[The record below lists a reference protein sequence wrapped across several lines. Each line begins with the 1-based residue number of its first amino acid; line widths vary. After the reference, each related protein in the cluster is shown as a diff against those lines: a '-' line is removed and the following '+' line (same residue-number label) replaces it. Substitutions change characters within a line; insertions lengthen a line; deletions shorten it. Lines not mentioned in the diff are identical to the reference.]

1 MAGYLVVDIATAP
14 IAGAAEFLEEPAAPA
29 NYKDPEKI
37 AAYVAEKKA
46 EQLQRLALDPDLG
59 RIAAVGLWAPG
70 DNEPSVLRCEDENY
84 ERQALQSL
92 ARHLD
97 ARTSRYCSL
106 VGYNSLKFDWP
117 FLMRRARYLGV
128 SLEINLDRYKTP
140 HVDLAERLT
149 HRGLLQ
155 MRSLSFY
162 VKRLGW
168 TDLHKTLSGA
178 EEALA
183 PERGQWAELEESV
196 VHDVTATQRLAEW
209 LGVIPRAEAEAVGF

>member
-29 NYKDPEKI
+29 NYRDPEKI

-59 RIAAVGLWAPG
+59 RIAAIGYWLP
-70 DNEPSVLRCEDENY
+70 DRPLIKLCKTEEDER
-84 ERQALQSL
+84 EALVDLS
-92 ARHLD
+92 RFVD
-97 ARTSRYCSL
+97 ARTRQYSAL

-183 PERGQWAELEESV
+183 PELGQWVELEESV

-209 LGVIPRAEAEAVGF
+209 LGVIPRAEVEAVGF

>member
-14 IAGAAEFLEEPAAPA
+14 IAGAAEFLEEPTAPA
-29 NYKDPEKI
+29 NYRDPEKI
-37 AAYVAEKKA
+37 AAYVAEKRA

-59 RIAAVGLWAPG
+59 RIAAIGYWLDSQPVVML
-70 DNEPSVLRCEDENY
+70 CETE
-84 ERQALQSL
+84 EREREALQELS
-92 ARHLD
+92 RSLD
-97 ARTSRYCSL
+97 ARTRQYSSL
-106 VGYNSLKFDWP
+106 VGYNSLEFDWP

-128 SLEINLDRYKTP
+128 SLDINLDRYKTP

-196 VHDVTATQRLAEW
+196 VHDVTATKRLAEW
-209 LGVIPRAEAEAVGF
+209 LGVLPTADTEAVGF

>member
-14 IAGAAEFLEEPAAPA
+14 INGAAEFLEEPTAPA
-29 NYKDPEKI
+29 NYRDPEKI
-37 AAYVAEKKA
+37 AAYVAEKRA
-46 EQLQRLALDPDLG
+46 DQLQRLALDPDLG
-59 RIAAVGLWAPG
+59 RIAAIGYWLADMPAIKLCK
-70 DNEPSVLRCEDENY
+70 SEDD
-84 ERQALQSL
+84 ERQVLKDLSMFL
-92 ARHLD
+92 NPRLHCY
-97 ARTSRYCSL
+97 SHL

-128 SLEINLDRYKTP
+128 SLDINLDRYKTP

-183 PERGQWAELEESV
+183 PERGQWVELEESV
-196 VHDVTATQRLAEW
+196 VHDVTATKRLAEW
-209 LGVIPRAEAEAVGF
+209 LGVLPTADAEAVGF